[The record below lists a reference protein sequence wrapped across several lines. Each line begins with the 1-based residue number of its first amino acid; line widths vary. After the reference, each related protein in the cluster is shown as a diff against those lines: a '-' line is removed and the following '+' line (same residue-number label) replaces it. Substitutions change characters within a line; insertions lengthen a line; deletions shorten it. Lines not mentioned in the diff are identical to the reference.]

1 MLYKSVKYSYFW
13 SFSDFG
19 EENKMCWKLI
29 FTTHKILYHRLEN
42 LVGWNYYIA
51 GSHYY
56 RTGPF
61 QNKSVSFPVVQMH
74 LLLS

>member
-19 EENKMCWKLI
+19 EENKVGLKLI
-29 FTTHKILYHRLEN
+29 FTTRKILYHRLEY

-61 QNKSVSFPVVQMH
+61 R
-74 LLLS
+74 